1 MAESLTD
8 QVYETLKKDI
18 LTCTLQPGQQIAQ
31 PQLAE
36 KYQAGTTPV
45 REALHRL
52 AREGLVQPIPRFGY
66 IVTPITLSDVNE
78 IFELR
83 AIVEA
88 ASARLAAIRG
98 SQEQLNRIAELAD
111 YICVYQDR
119 SSYTDYLAHNTAF
132 HRTIA
137 LATGNDRLVETVS
150 KLLDELTRVFHLGLD
165 LRNSA
170 EEMRAEHIALA
181 EALCKHD
188 PAEAERVAQA
198 QIVRSQQRVLE
209 VIITGA
215 GNTLSSVLGQTVQV
229 RPWP

>member
-8 QVYETLKKDI
+8 QVYDTIKKDI

-83 AIVEA
+83 TIVEA
-88 ASARLAAIRG
+88 ASARLAAYEGRR
-98 SQEQLNRIAELAD
+98 SSEPDCQLAD
-111 YICVYQDR
+111 YTCVYQDR
-119 SSYTDYLAHNTAF
+119 SSYSDFLAHNTDF
-132 HRTIA
+132 IA
-137 LATGNDRLVETVS
+137 PSPGHGNV
-150 KLLDELTRVFHLGLD
+150 TR
-165 LRNSA
+165 
-170 EEMRAEHIALA
+170 
-181 EALCKHD
+181 
-188 PAEAERVAQA
+188 
-198 QIVRSQQRVLE
+198 
-209 VIITGA
+209 
-215 GNTLSSVLGQTVQV
+215 
-229 RPWP
+229 